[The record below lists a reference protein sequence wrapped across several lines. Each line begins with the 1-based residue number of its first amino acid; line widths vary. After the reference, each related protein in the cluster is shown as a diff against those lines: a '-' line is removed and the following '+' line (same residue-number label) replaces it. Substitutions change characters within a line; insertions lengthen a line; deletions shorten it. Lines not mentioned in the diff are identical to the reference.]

1 MNELITNPRL
11 LFPMYLVLTNTFLI
25 TTHYPTEPIEKYE
38 NAEMWMTLV
47 SVVMMHQMIQKSQQQ
62 FQRNFQRQ
70 LRIFQEILEHEQNL
84 ENTENTNNTNTN
96 ERYTRYPLS
105 QSGPFV
111 PTTNDNNSDVDSDD
125 SEEVVG

>member
-11 LFPMYLVLTNTFLI
+11 LFPLYLVFTNTFLI

-47 SVVMMHQMIQKSQQQ
+47 SVILMHNMIQKSQQQ
-62 FQRNFQRQ
+62 AQRF
-70 LRIFQEILEHEQNL
+70 
-84 ENTENTNNTNTN
+84 
-96 ERYTRYPLS
+96 TRYPSLET
-105 QSGPFV
+105 FDNDYYNL
-111 PTTNDNNSDVDSDD
+111 PTTNQQVQEEDVFFNEYSDVDSDD

>member
-62 FQRNFQRQ
+62 FQRNFQQQ

-84 ENTENTNNTNTN
+84 N
-96 ERYTRYPLS
+96 ERYNYTRYPLGPLGPLNP
-105 QSGPFV
+105 SGPT
-111 PTTNDNNSDVDSDD
+111 TTNDNNDNNDPDVDSDD